1 MAGAIRAGRH
11 AHAAGAYREAREHF
25 EVACA
30 LAPTLPPRAPVDRAR
45 LHRLYAE
52 ALHCVGEID
61 AGGRELM
68 EALASLGRPLP
79 QKRRGWILLLAAQ
92 ALRQLWMR
100 LAPGAHL
107 AKPDERERLEE
118 AALAVGPAR
127 RLLLLPQS
135 AAELLASVTLA
146 TNLAEAAG
154 ADGPFA
160 RASVFL
166 AGMVGVIGS
175 FARVAAATSRARAR
189 RRCARATSSPSCSSA
204 QIEAM
209 YHLHRADWPTM
220 RAIVE
225 PGLERSRAAGAAFE
239 TEALLMPAALMAL
252 FTGDAASAEAHAQ
265 QLLQSARALG
275 HKLHENWARIILGE
289 AALRAGRPEETLA
302 LVEPAAVELEREG
315 DIVNRLN
322 CLGLI
327 AGARLALGDRG
338 GALVTADAALQQ
350 VDAQP
355 SAALASYQLHE
366 HVPAVYLDAWERAR
380 ADGVVCSRAGRA
392 RAPRLRRGRALRPR
406 RRDRAAAGAAPS
418 SAPSGAARPRA
429 TSAQARRKERDDR
442 ARQRNAA
449 R

>member
-1 MAGAIRAGRH
+1 
-11 AHAAGAYREAREHF
+11 
-25 EVACA
+25 
-30 LAPTLPPRAPVDRAR
+30 
-45 LHRLYAE
+45 
-52 ALHCVGEID
+52 
-61 AGGRELM
+61 
-68 EALASLGRPLP
+68 
-79 QKRRGWILLLAAQ
+79 
-92 ALRQLWMR
+92 
-100 LAPGAHL
+100 
-107 AKPDERERLEE
+107 
-118 AALAVGPAR
+118 
-127 RLLLLPQS
+127 
-135 AAELLASVTLA
+135 
-146 TNLAEAAG
+146 
-154 ADGPFA
+154 
-160 RASVFL
+160 
-166 AGMVGVIGS
+166 MVGVMGLERAS
-175 FARVAAATSRARAR
+175 RGYFTRARQAALR
-189 RRCARATSSPSCSSA
+189 SGDIVAELYHA

-380 ADGVVCSRAGRA
+380 ADGVVCRSSWPRA
-392 RAPRLRRGRALRPR
+392 RAAPAPRPGATPASARSRGRWRCAIKRAVR
-406 RRDRAAAGAAPS
+406 RCSATRDERAS
-418 SAPSGAARPRA
+418 SPKRA
-429 TSAQARRKERDDR
+429 
-442 ARQRNAA
+442 
-449 R
+449 